1 MSRAVLPSAK
11 CTLCTSSFPFPDKWL
26 LFPNCGH
33 AFCETCAQAQGDRRP
48 TCSAASFG
56 RPLLRIRGPQIEE
69 LGDMRE
75 RLSDTRKQLSGTRMV
90 LEDTRGELVAT
101 RKKLEAARKELEAE
115 HAKWDRLKGVLVEYG
130 ALEGVMEAV
139 QMKIDEIKADMRAR
153 DEQVRRLRECVEG
166 LWKGGV
172 WEEEEDDTGMSANGA
187 LLAAVWEMK
196 KKLVR
201 STEEW
206 RAALSEWMARIL
218 FEGKVHSRVDIF
230 ALWHWFLVLC
240 PWVLVVLLCWSW
252 TLPSVSAEQLY
263 IPG

>member
-1 MSRAVLPSAK
+1 MSHAVLPSAK
-11 CTLCTSSFPFPDKWL
+11 CTLCTSGFPFPDKWL
-26 LFPNCGH
+26 LFPNCGTPLCLSSLNN
-33 AFCETCAQAQGDRRP
+33 AT
-48 TCSAASFG
+48 SLIAAA
-56 RPLLRIRGPQIEE
+56 RYV

-139 QMKIDEIKADMRAR
+139 QMKIEEIKADMRAR

-172 WEEEEDDTGMSANGA
+172 WEEEDDMSGRTHGTV
-187 LLAAVWEMK
+187 LAAVWGMK
-196 KKLVR
+196 KKVAQY
-201 STEEW
+201 TEEW
-206 RAALSEWMARIL
+206 GDAVSEWMARVL
-218 FEGKVHSRVDIF
+218 FEGKVHSRVDFF

-240 PWVLVVLLCWSW
+240 PWVLVMLLCWSW